1 MQQAQLAAAV
11 EVRTVSFPLAHLPIL
26 ASQHSLHYPT
36 EIHSPLLYP
45 FVTAAT
51 QTGRKGKKGA
61 KCA

>member
-1 MQQAQLAAAV
+1 MQQEQLDAAV

-36 EIHSPLLYP
+36 KIHSTRPYH

-51 QTGRKGKKGA
+51 QTGREGKKGA
-61 KCA
+61 RSA